1 MDKYKVRIDIEALT
15 DIREAYSWY
24 EEQSK
29 DLGKR
34 YKSQVI
40 SQINTLKKNPYLF
53 SIKYNDIHCLKI
65 KKFPFLVHF
74 NIKENTVNVFAVLHT
89 SMNPKIWEK
98 RIK

>member
-1 MDKYKVRIDIEALT
+1 MTKYTLKIDIEALT
-15 DIREAYSWY
+15 DIKEAYLWY

-40 SQINTLKKNPYLF
+40 NQVNTLKKNPLLY
-53 SIKYNDIHCLKI
+53 SVRYNNVHCLKI

-74 NIKENTVNVFAVLHT
+74 TVEENIVNVIAVIHT
-89 SMNPKIWEK
+89 SLNPKIWEK